1 MEVLE
6 MAIIK
11 NNSSDSMFYKM
22 VLISNLYY
30 KEKLSQQEIAKKLN
44 ISRPWVSKLLA
55 RAEELGIV
63 KIEVLSPFANNVAM
77 ENALMEK
84 YHLKY
89 AGVIQDDNLDNVAFA
104 AANYFVS
111 ELHEKDVVGVG
122 WGKSVSKLIAKTPSV
137 YFPEVQLVPLSGSF
151 GNTLSVLP
159 NYNTIQLSQKLNGI
173 AKVFHAPMVCS
184 SQQEYQ
190 TLVSNE
196 HTQIFLKMAENAN
209 IILLGIG
216 VFETSIVPQYGILEQ
231 NEIEELKQKKAIG
244 DVGLSYFDKHGNLVE
259 TEKTKQMIK
268 ANIIKA
274 SKNARTV
281 IGIAGGMNKVPIID
295 VALSLH
301 LFTAFFTDEKTASA
315 LLSIL

>member
-1 MEVLE
+1 MST
-6 MAIIK
+6 IK
-11 NNSSDSMFYKM
+11 NASSDSMFYKM

-30 KEKLSQQEIAKKLN
+30 KDKMSQQEIAKKLN

-63 KIEVLSPFANNVAM
+63 KIEVLSPFVNNVAM

-84 YHLKY
+84 YHMKY
-89 AGVIQDDNLDNVAFA
+89 VGVIQNDNSSTDNVAFA
-104 AANYFVS
+104 AANYFVA

-122 WGKSVSKLIAKTPSV
+122 WGKSVSRLIAKTPSV

-159 NYNTIQLSQKLNGI
+159 NYNTIQLSEKLNGM

-184 SQQEYQ
+184 SQEEYQ
-190 TLVSNE
+190 ALISNE
-196 HTQIFLKMAENAN
+196 HTQKFLNMAENAN

-244 DVGLSYFDKHGNLVE
+244 DVGLSYFDKYGNLVE
-259 TEKTKQMIK
+259 TQKTKKMIK
-268 ANIIKA
+268 TNIIKA

-281 IGIAGGMNKVPIID
+281 IGIADGINKVNIID
-295 VALSLH
+295 VALSLN

-315 LLSIL
+315 LLSIP

>member
-1 MEVLE
+1 

-196 HTQIFLKMAENAN
+196 HTQIFLKLRNFHN
-209 IILLGIG
+209 
-216 VFETSIVPQYGILEQ
+216 V
-231 NEIEELKQKKAIG
+231 
-244 DVGLSYFDKHGNLVE
+244 
-259 TEKTKQMIK
+259 
-268 ANIIKA
+268 
-274 SKNARTV
+274 
-281 IGIAGGMNKVPIID
+281 
-295 VALSLH
+295 
-301 LFTAFFTDEKTASA
+301 
-315 LLSIL
+315 